1 MTNLHRAQDS
11 ARVAPKIGRA
21 LAAFLAGLDKFFHLL
36 AGWPG
41 YRSPLAIAVVPVSPR
56 VFMPGAV
63 RKDRGAL
70 CGRTLGRVLR

>member
-1 MTNLHRAQDS
+1 MTNLHRARDC
-11 ARVAPKIGRA
+11 ARVAPKIGRG
-21 LAAFLAGLDKFFHLL
+21 LVAFLAGFDKFFHLL
-36 AGWPG
+36 ADRPG

-70 CGRTLGRVLR
+70 CGRTLGRVFR

>member
-1 MTNLHRAQDS
+1 MTTLHRAEDS
-11 ARVAPKIGRA
+11 AQVALKIGRR

-36 AGWPG
+36 PDWPG

-56 VFMPGAV
+56 IFIPARM

-70 CGRTLGRVLR
+70 CGPTLGRVSR